1 MTRREL
7 VNGVLPTR
15 LVCPWWA
22 RGVDSSC
29 QEKGGSGLG
38 AFEKQSREE
47 NTEQGAA
54 MLKDGSMKKEALVEL
69 QPFMNVEPRKKPVV
83 LKPRHG

>member
-1 MTRREL
+1 M
-7 VNGVLPTR
+7 NGILPTR

-29 QEKGGSGLG
+29 QDGGGSGLG
-38 AFEKQSREE
+38 AFEKLSQEE
-47 NTEQGAA
+47 NTGQGAA
-54 MLKDGSMKKEALVEL
+54 IMVEEGAVRKETLAES
-69 QPFMNVEPRKKPVV
+69 FMNVEPRKKLVV

>member
-1 MTRREL
+1 M
-7 VNGVLPTR
+7 NGILPTR

-38 AFEKQSREE
+38 AFEKLSQEE
-47 NTEQGAA
+47 NTGQGAA
-54 MLKDGSMKKEALVEL
+54 MVEDGAVRKETLAES
-69 QPFMNVEPRKKPVV
+69 FMNVEPRKKLVV